1 MIFGCRFHEVW
12 GILNRIRKRKT
23 ENGSIGM
30 AYHERKGRHDLSSYG
45 KINKSIAVKSRT
57 ESEIFGT
64 PF

>member
-1 MIFGCRFHEVW
+1 
-12 GILNRIRKRKT
+12 
-23 ENGSIGM
+23 M